1 MCERRQPPV
10 TANSQETM
18 QRKHIISLTS
28 EKSDLIT
35 LRGSD
40 FNRKAKKKIFFFL
53 KTTFS
58 VCPQPLEMVLW
69 INNYLKIFMDLRI
82 EIRNEDWRG
91 CRTLADRSA
100 MLCPPEDSKMGISL
114 HRLLCF
120 LSFPRPAF
128 LSTVIFI

>member
-35 LRGSD
+35 LQGSD
-40 FNRKAKKKIFFFL
+40 FNRKAKKKKFFFL

-58 VCPQPLEMVLW
+58 ICSQPLEMVLR
-69 INNYLKIFMDLRI
+69 INNYLKIFIYLRI

-91 CRTLADRSA
+91 CWTLADRSV
-100 MLCPPEDSKMGISL
+100 MLCSPEDSKMGISL
-114 HRLLCF
+114 HWLLSF
-120 LSFPRPAF
+120 LSFPRPAIQ
-128 LSTVIFI
+128 STVIFI

>member
-10 TANSQETM
+10 TANRQETVK
-18 QRKHIISLTS
+18 RKHIISLTS

-40 FNRKAKKKIFFFL
+40 FNRKEKKNFFFL

-58 VCPQPLEMVLW
+58 VCSQPLEMVLR
-69 INNYLKIFMDLRI
+69 INNYLKIFMYLRI

-91 CRTLADRSA
+91 RWTLADRSV
-100 MLCPPEDSKMGISL
+100 MLCFPEDSKMGISL
-114 HRLLCF
+114 HWLLRF
-120 LSFPRPAF
+120 LSFPWPAVQ
-128 LSTVIFI
+128 STVIFI